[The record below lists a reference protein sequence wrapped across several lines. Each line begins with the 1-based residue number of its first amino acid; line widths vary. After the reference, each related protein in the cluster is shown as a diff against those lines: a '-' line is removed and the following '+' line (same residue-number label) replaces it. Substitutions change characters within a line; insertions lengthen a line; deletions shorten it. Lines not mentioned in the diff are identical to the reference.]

1 MAAAPRSLTD
11 AERIDWLRLIR
22 SENVG
27 PITFFAL
34 LQRFGSAAAALDALP
49 GLSRQGGRRKAVATP
64 ARASCWR
71 DRGDRGGRCTLGGD
85 R

>member
-1 MAAAPRSLTD
+1 MATAARSLTD

-34 LQRFGSAAAALDALP
+34 LQRFGSAAAALEALP
-49 GLSRQGGRRKAVATP
+49 GLSLSGGRRKAVRTP
-64 ARASCWR
+64 SRAEAAREV
-71 DRGDRGGRCTLGGD
+71 
-85 R
+85 